1 MADYQD
7 RNNTPQAARV
17 TGERDVI
24 IAPNYMRWLAEGKI
38 FEAGF
43 GGEDVD
49 DEENSQASLADITA
63 TFALQSPTADEPIV
77 VPILLKLMMSG
88 DGNALTNFQVA
99 FTKPAALCG
108 TALTLSGTALTSK
121 HSLYRTSP
129 PQTAQQATAL
139 FGDAITVSVLIAS
152 DYISYHLGHVI
163 DAVLTSGLVALGD
176 GPSNVHAF
184 RFLKEGLPHL
194 LTQGAAMLV
203 YLYGGATDSV
213 VAAYMQWAEV
223 TKNDMF

>member
-7 RNNTPQAARV
+7 RNNTPQAASV

-24 IAPNYMRWLAEGKI
+24 TSPNYWRWLAEGKI

-49 DEENSQASLADITA
+49 DQEDSQATLADITA
-63 TFALQSPTADEPIV
+63 TYALQSPTADEPIV
-77 VPILLKLMMSG
+77 VPILLKLMMSN
-88 DGNALTNFQVA
+88 DGGALTNFQVA

-108 TALTLSGTALTSK
+108 TPLTLSGTALTSK
-121 HSLYRTSP
+121 HSLYRTTP

-139 FGDAITVSVLIAS
+139 FGDAITVSVLIAA
-152 DYISYHLGHVI
+152 DYISYHFGHVAT
-163 DAVLTSGLVALGD
+163 DLLTTGLVALGD
-176 GPSNVHAF
+176 GPSNVHTF
-184 RFLKEGLPHL
+184 RFLKEGMPHL

-203 YLYGGATDSV
+203 YLYTASTDSV

-223 TKNDMF
+223 NKNDLF